1 MDARS
6 VESYLDRRITSH
18 SSLWR
23 RIRKSTAGNYAVAL
37 LLVGFSLVLTLPMQR
52 FFPYP
57 FLFLFFAA
65 VIAGAWIGGVGP
77 GLFAVLLSTAAIDY
91 YFVPPIRSLA
101 INTTDAT
108 YFAAFVL
115 CALVASWIS
124 SAKKR
129 DHLAL
134 EEARD
139 QLEVRVAERTN
150 ELQRLNAELEK
161 SIRQRQKAQE
171 ALMETQAELAHLS
184 RFLTMGELTASIAH
198 EVNQPLT
205 AVVTFGNACLQWLS
219 ASPPNLVEAR
229 LAAERIVTDGTRASG
244 VLSRIRSA
252 FQKQPLSK
260 NWFDINEAITE
271 LVALV
276 QHEASRNRVVIR
288 TELAKDVPRV
298 KGDRV
303 QLQQVVLNLV
313 MNAID
318 TTCDSPNSHGEIVVR
333 SAREGAE
340 GVRVSVEDD
349 GLGFAAGIEE
359 KMFEPFFTTK
369 PQGIGMGLSISRS
382 IIESHKGRLSAG
394 SKPDGGA
401 IVEFILPIGS

>member
-6 VESYLDRRITSH
+6 GEWYLDRRVTSH
-18 SSLWR
+18 FGLWR
-23 RIRKSTAGNYAVAL
+23 RIHKPTARSYGIALFLVGTSLFLTL
-37 LLVGFSLVLTLPMQR
+37 LLQR
-52 FFPYP
+52 LFPYP

-65 VIAGAWIGGVGP
+65 VIAGAWIGGIGP
-77 GLFAVLLSTAAIDY
+77 GLFAVLLSTLAIDY

-101 INTTDAT
+101 ISATDAA
-108 YFAAFVL
+108 YFAAFVV

-150 ELQRLNAELEK
+150 ELQRLNTELEK
-161 SIRQRQKAQE
+161 SIRQRQKAQQ
-171 ALMETQAELAHLS
+171 ALIETQSELAHLS
-184 RFLTMGELTASIAH
+184 RFLTMGELAASIAH

-219 ASPPNLVEAR
+219 ASPPNLAEAR
-229 LAAERIVTDGTRASG
+229 LAAERIVADGTRASG

-260 NWFDINEAITE
+260 NWFDLNDAIAE

-276 QHEASRNRVVIR
+276 QHEASRNHIVIR

-303 QLQQVVLNLV
+303 QIQQVVLNLL

-318 TTCDSPNSHGEIVVR
+318 ATRERAAGHGEIVIR

-340 GVRVSVEDD
+340 NVRVSVEDN
-349 GLGFAAGIEE
+349 GPGFAPEIEE
-359 KMFEPFFTTK
+359 KIFEPFFTAK
-369 PQGIGMGLSISRS
+369 PHGIGMGLSISRT
-382 IIESHKGRLSAG
+382 IIESHKGRVSAG
-394 SKPDGGA
+394 SKPTGGA
-401 IVEFILPIGS
+401 IVEFVLPVGS

>member
-1 MDARS
+1 MDHR
-6 VESYLDRRITSH
+6 VTSG
-18 SSLWR
+18 SGFWGR
-23 RIRKSTAGNYAVAL
+23 VRKSAAGNYAVAL
-37 LLVGFSLVLTLPMQR
+37 LLVSLSLALTLPLQR

-65 VIAGAWIGGVGP
+65 VIACAWIGGVGP
-77 GLFAVLLSTAAIDY
+77 GMFAVLLSTAAIAY
-91 YFVPPIRSLA
+91 YFVPPIHSFA
-101 INTTDAT
+101 TNATDGA

-134 EEARD
+134 GEARD

-150 ELQRLNAELEK
+150 ELQHLNAELEK
-161 SIRQRQKAQE
+161 SIRQKQKAQQ
-171 ALMETQAELAHLS
+171 ALVETQAELAHLS
-184 RFLTMGELTASIAH
+184 RFLTMGELAASIAH

-219 ASPPNLVEAR
+219 ANPPNLAEAR
-229 LAAERIVTDGTRASG
+229 LAAERIVADGTRASG

-252 FQKQPLSK
+252 FHRQPLSK
-260 NWFDINEAITE
+260 NWFDMNEAITE
-271 LVALV
+271 LVALM
-276 QHEASRNRVVIR
+276 QHEASRSHVVIR
-288 TELAKDVPRV
+288 TELAKDALRV

-303 QLQQVVLNLV
+303 QLQQVVLNLL

-318 TTCDSPNSHGEIVVR
+318 ATREKAEGRGEIVIR
-333 SAREGAE
+333 SIQEGLEA
-340 GVRVSVEDD
+340 VRVSVEDEGPGVSPD
-349 GLGFAAGIEE
+349 IEE
-359 KMFEPFFTTK
+359 KIFEPFFTTK

-382 IIESHKGRLSAG
+382 IIESHNGRLSAG
-394 SKPDGGA
+394 SKPAGGA
-401 IVEFILPIGS
+401 IVEFILPVSS

>member
-1 MDARS
+1 MDAPPG
-6 VESYLDRRITSH
+6 EWYLDRRVTSYLG
-18 SSLWR
+18 LWR
-23 RIRKSTAGNYAVAL
+23 RIHKPTARNYAVAL
-37 LLVGFSLVLTLPMQR
+37 FMVGVSLILTLLLQR

-65 VIAGAWIGGVGP
+65 VIASAWIGGIGP
-77 GLFAVLLSTAAIDY
+77 GLFAVLLSTVAIDY
-91 YFVPPIRSLA
+91 YFVPPLRSLA
-101 INTTDAT
+101 ISATDGA

-139 QLEVRVAERTN
+139 QLEVRVAERTK
-150 ELQRLNAELEK
+150 ELQSLNAELEK
-161 SIRQRQKAQE
+161 SIRQRQKAQQ
-171 ALMETQAELAHLS
+171 ALIETQAELAHVS
-184 RFLTMGELTASIAH
+184 RFLTMGELAASIAH

-219 ASPPNLVEAR
+219 ANPPNLGEAR
-229 LAAERIVTDGTRASG
+229 LAAERIVADGTRASG

-260 NWFDINEAITE
+260 NWFDMNEAITE

-276 QHEASRNRVVIR
+276 QHEASRNHIVIR
-288 TELAKDVPRV
+288 TELAGEVPRV

-303 QLQQVVLNLV
+303 QLQQVVLNLL

-318 TTCDSPNSHGEIVVR
+318 AIREKAGSHGGIVIR
-333 SAREGAE
+333 SGREGAE
-340 GVRVSVEDD
+340 NVRVSVEDD
-349 GLGFAAGIEE
+349 GPGFAPEIEE
-359 KMFEPFFTTK
+359 KIFEPFFTAK
-369 PQGIGMGLSISRS
+369 PHGIGMGLSISRA
-382 IIESHKGRLSAG
+382 IMDSHKGRLSAG
-394 SKPDGGA
+394 SKPAGGA
-401 IVEFILPIGS
+401 IVEFVLPIGS

>member
-1 MDARS
+1 MDVGS
-6 VESYLDRRITSH
+6 GEWYLDWFTSH
-18 SSLWR
+18 SGLWR
-23 RIRKSTAGNYAVAL
+23 RILKSTAGNYAVAL
-37 LLVGFSLVLTLPMQR
+37 FLVALSLLLTLPLQR

-77 GLFAVLLSTAAIDY
+77 GLFAVLLSTMAIDY
-91 YFVPPIRSLA
+91 YFVPPLRSLA
-101 INTTDAT
+101 INATDAA

-150 ELQRLNAELEK
+150 ELQHLNAELEK

-219 ASPPNLVEAR
+219 ANPPNLTEAR

-260 NWFDINEAITE
+260 HWFDMNEAITE

-276 QHEASRNRVVIR
+276 QHEAGRHHAVIR
-288 TELAKDVPRV
+288 TELAKDIPRV

-303 QLQQVVLNLV
+303 QLQQVVLNLL

-318 TTCDSPNSHGEIVVR
+318 AMRESAGDRREVIVR
-333 SAREGAE
+333 SVREGAE
-340 GVRVSVEDD
+340 SIRVRVEDN
-349 GLGFAAGIEE
+349 GPGFSPQIEE
-359 KMFEPFFTTK
+359 KIFEPFFTTK
-369 PQGIGMGLSISRS
+369 PQGIGMGLPISRS
-382 IIESHKGRLSAG
+382 IIESHKGRLWAG
-394 SKPDGGA
+394 SKPAGGA
-401 IVEFILPIGS
+401 IVEFTLPPGS

>member
-1 MDARS
+1 MDVRS
-6 VESYLDRRITSH
+6 GEWYLDRVTSH
-18 SSLWR
+18 SGLWR
-23 RIRKSTAGNYAVAL
+23 RILKSTAGNYAVAL
-37 LLVGFSLVLTLPMQR
+37 FLVGLSLFLTLPLQR

-77 GLFAVLLSTAAIDY
+77 GLFAVLLSTTAIDY
-91 YFVPPIRSLA
+91 YFVRPLRSLA
-101 INTTDAT
+101 INATDAA

-150 ELQRLNAELEK
+150 ELRRLNAELEK
-161 SIRQRQKAQE
+161 SIRQRQKAQQ
-171 ALMETQAELAHLS
+171 ALIETQAELAHLS
-184 RFLTMGELTASIAH
+184 RFMTMGELTASIAH

-219 ASPPNLVEAR
+219 ANPPNVAEAR

-260 NWFDINEAITE
+260 SWFDMNDAITE

-276 QHEASRNRVVIR
+276 QHEASRNRIVIR
-288 TELAKDVPRV
+288 TELAGDLPQVR
-298 KGDRV
+298 GDRV
-303 QLQQVVLNLV
+303 QLQQVVLNLL

-318 TTCDSPNSHGEIVVR
+318 ATRERTAGDGEVVIR
-333 SAREGAE
+333 TVRECPE
-340 GVRVSVEDD
+340 NVRVSVEDD
-349 GLGFAAGIEE
+349 GPGFIPEVEE
-359 KMFEPFFTTK
+359 KVFEPFFTTK
-369 PQGIGMGLSISRS
+369 PQGIGMGLPISRS
-382 IIESHKGRLSAG
+382 IIESHKGRLWAG
-394 SKPDGGA
+394 SKPAGGA
-401 IVEFILPIGS
+401 IVEFTLPVGS